1 MAKASSGEHAPGP
14 DEARTAPGPLQRG
27 RASGGETSQPVGAA
41 RPGTATPKPGG
52 TAPPSSATPEP
63 GGTARTG
70 SARPQY
76 VQTARTG
83 SARPESG
90 GTAQVRPAS
99 PWRGQYRTMT
109 VGMVAIVALSA
120 FEQLAVAT
128 AMPTVAAKLGGLGL
142 YATAFAAPLA
152 SGVVG
157 MTVAGTWTDRRGPRA
172 PLLAA
177 IGLFVAG
184 LLIAGLAPS
193 MLVLVVGRIVQG
205 LGSGGSL
212 VALYV
217 LVARVYPEA
226 LRARVFAGFS
236 AAWVVP
242 GIIGPALAG
251 IVVEHIGWRWVF
263 LAVPFLAIPALAT
276 LRPALASPETARGTD
291 AAPVL
296 ASAAATEPVRAT
308 EPGSTTGHVGTGTGT
323 EATDAGAASTGTA
336 ATGTAATGTAGTAT
350 ATARRRAR
358 RNVLASVVAGIGV
371 LLLHHG
377 GQESGASML
386 PWLVV
391 GIVALGAT
399 VPLLLP
405 PGTLTVRRG
414 MPAAV
419 ALRGLIG
426 AAFFGTEIFLPLL
439 LSTERGL
446 SPSQAGVM
454 LTAST
459 VTWAIGSWVR
469 GRTLE
474 KPDSTLLLGG
484 TASLVLGIAAA
495 ALLVWPAFPLAVG
508 FIGWGF
514 AGFGMGLCIPTVSLL
529 VLRMSPV
536 AEQGANSSS
545 LQVVDGVATASML
558 ALSGALFTALG
569 GPGQPHAFL
578 AGFAV
583 TAVAA
588 LLAVATSV
596 RTRS

>member
-1 MAKASSGEHAPGP
+1 MATASPGEHSPGP
-14 DEARTAPGPLQRG
+14 DKARTTAPEPLHDELPVDG
-27 RASGGETSQPVGAA
+27 RAVDRSAA
-41 RPGTATPKPGG
+41 QRAD
-52 TAPPSSATPEP
+52 
-63 GGTARTG
+63 
-70 SARPQY
+70 
-76 VQTARTG
+76 
-83 SARPESG
+83 
-90 GTAQVRPAS
+90 S
-99 PWRGQYRTMT
+99 PWRGRYRAMT

-128 AMPTVAAKLGGLGL
+128 AMPTVAARLGGLGL

-157 MTVAGTWTDRRGPRA
+157 MTVVGTWTDRRGPRG

-177 IGLFVAG
+177 IGMFVAG
-184 LLIAGLAPS
+184 LLVAGLAPS
-193 MLVLVVGRIVQG
+193 MLVLVVGRVVQG

-217 LVARVYPEA
+217 LVARVYPEE

-236 AAWVVP
+236 AAWVIP
-242 GIIGPALAG
+242 GIVGPAVAG
-251 IVVEHIGWRWVF
+251 IIVEHVGWRWVF
-263 LAVPFLAIPALAT
+263 LAVPFLAVPALAV
-276 LRPALASPETARGTD
+276 LRPALAMPETAQGTD
-291 AAPVL
+291 AAPT
-296 ASAAATEPVRAT
+296 AADSSPAASSAAV
-308 EPGSTTGHVGTGTGT
+308 
-323 EATDAGAASTGTA
+323 
-336 ATGTAATGTAGTAT
+336 T

-358 RNVLASVVAGIGV
+358 RNVLASVVAGVGV

-377 GQESGASML
+377 GQESGVSMV
-386 PWLVV
+386 PWIAV
-391 GIVALGAT
+391 GVVALAVT
-399 VPLLLP
+399 LPMLLP
-405 PGTLTVRRG
+405 SGTLTVRRG

-446 SPSQAGVM
+446 SPSQAGIM

-469 GRTLE
+469 GRTVGR
-474 KPDSTLLLGG
+474 PDSSLLLAGS
-484 TASLVLGIAAA
+484 ASLVLGIAAA

-508 FIGWGF
+508 FVGWGF
-514 AGFGMGLCIPTVSLL
+514 AGFGMGLCVPTVSLL
-529 VLRMSPV
+529 VLRMSPLS
-536 AEQGANSSS
+536 EQGANSSA

-583 TAVAA
+583 TVVAA
-588 LLAVATSV
+588 VLAAATSV
-596 RTRS
+596 RTRA